1 MLSPNTLSIQGWAF
15 QTFAV
20 WVPPS
25 PGVPDKLTSTL
36 QPQANCI
43 VSYYPGVFIRIKA
56 VLEGRGFRPFISGKT
71 ELVQHV
77 GYTV

>member
-43 VSYYPGVFIRIKA
+43 LSYYLGVFIRIKA
-56 VLEGRGFRPFISGKT
+56 VLEGRGFRPFISGERCK
-71 ELVQHV
+71 H
-77 GYTV
+77 

>member
-1 MLSPNTLSIQGWAF
+1 QGWAF

-36 QPQANCI
+36 PPQANCI

-56 VLEGRGFRPFISGKT
+56 VLEGRGFSPFISGEQQARLPTNHRYPK
-71 ELVQHV
+71 VQL
-77 GYTV
+77 